1 MQVTDAMVHAAK
13 KQMAAA
19 WGEEHI
25 RAALKAA
32 LDTCFVDDEGAHG
45 LAEPTGSAT
54 TVECRHPEHAV
65 GGPIEPMF
73 AAAELVDTDD
83 IAAFFDVPKATVT
96 GWAKARGSNSF
107 PRPVKQRKAAQL
119 FHLGAVQAWREA
131 QDAAT
136 ISPSISANG

>member
-1 MQVTDAMVHAAK
+1 MQVTEAMVYAAK

-32 LDTCFVDDEGAHG
+32 LDEAYIDEGGAHG
-45 LAEPTGSAT
+45 TGEATGSAT
-54 TVECRHPEHAV
+54 TIVCHHPDHGV
-65 GGPIEPMF
+65 GGPIEPTF
-73 AAAELVDTDD
+73 AATELVDTDD
-83 IAAFFDVPKATVT
+83 LAAFFGVPKATVT
-96 GWAKARGSNSF
+96 GWAQKRGVNNF

-131 QDAAT
+131 QEAAT
-136 ISPSISANG
+136 GDG